1 MGTKKDRLLC
11 LSSSTTKPFV
21 VLHDVKLSNKRVPFF
36 AYLLSSNNC
45 CFVKRYLSIRRRG

>member
-21 VLHDVKLSNKRVPFF
+21 VLHDVKLSNKRVSF
-36 AYLLSSNNC
+36 LLIFLT
-45 CFVKRYLSIRRRG
+45 FVVLLKGI